1 MASNVL
7 PHALQ
12 SKVINGL
19 FPQLRL
25 QNTTLQNILGVGLG
39 GPFRMARGG
48 FNFAYDIFDPT
59 RDAGIV
65 RMPSQT
71 SANIQP
77 RPVGQVQGR
86 YPRIAETLPLTFD
99 YMNDFRVLGGAENQV
114 DAGAENY
121 IAEQAKTLLQRVAN
135 AIEIQCAAMLRGHL
149 YFTQSGDSLY
159 HELSSSNNVIDI
171 DFQIPSTENVDQ
183 LPLNTGSDT
192 ISAVW
197 TTAGTDIHG
206 DLLNIMGGFETTT
219 GWPVGTIITSRE
231 VMNDILQNDSMK
243 AIAGTSN
250 APMANVQL
258 QNSNDRYYEFHAFP
272 GVRFYVVNEV
282 LNLGASQTL
291 TRMVGAAQLTVLPP
305 SDGSWLNYWEG
316 SSTIIEE
323 TIGRQSIQSGL
334 YAWSELRGDPARVEL
349 KSNYLGMPILK
360 VPAAVAFGT
369 VNGF

>member
-19 FPQLRL
+19 FPQLRV
-25 QNTTLQNILGVGLG
+25 QNTTLQDILGVGLG
-39 GPFRMARGG
+39 GPFRRVRGG
-48 FNFAYDIFDPT
+48 YNFAYDIFNPT

-77 RPVGQVQGR
+77 KPVGQVQGR
-86 YPRIAETLPLTFD
+86 YPRIAETIPLNFD

-121 IAEQAKTLLQRVAN
+121 IAEQAKELLQRVAN

-149 YFTQSGDSLY
+149 YFTQDGDSLY
-159 HELSSSNNVIDI
+159 HELASSGNVIDI
-171 DFQIPSTENVDQ
+171 DFQIPSTENVAR
-183 LPLNTGSDT
+183 LPLNTGADT
-192 ISAVW
+192 ISATW
-197 TTAGTDIHG
+197 ATAGTDIHG
-206 DLLNIMGGFETTT
+206 DLLNIMGGFERTT
-219 GWPVGTIITSRE
+219 GWPVGIIITSRE
-231 VMNDILQNDSMK
+231 IMNDILQNDTMK

-250 APMANVQL
+250 APFKSVIL
-258 QNSNDRYYEFHAFP
+258 QNSNDRFYEFDAFP

-282 LNLGASQTL
+282 LNLGASQTT
-291 TRMVGAAQLTVLPP
+291 TRLIGATQLSVLPP
-305 SDGSWLNYWEG
+305 PDGSWLNYWEG

-334 YAWSELRGDPARVEL
+334 YSWSELRGDPARIEL

-369 VNGF
+369 PVF